1 MKETKPEKQALLGKG
16 GSEGRV
22 DIQVMAGQVRPTCHG
37 LRKHCR
43 QSWDDTQACPSCC
56 MPPSRMGQLP
66 GSWPAGR
73 NSVVILQVRL

>member
-37 LRKHCR
+37 LQNTAGKAGMTLRHAQAAACR
-43 QSWDDTQACPSCC
+43 HLGWASYPNY
-56 MPPSRMGQLP
+56 GQL
-66 GSWPAGR
+66 
-73 NSVVILQVRL
+73 VKILL